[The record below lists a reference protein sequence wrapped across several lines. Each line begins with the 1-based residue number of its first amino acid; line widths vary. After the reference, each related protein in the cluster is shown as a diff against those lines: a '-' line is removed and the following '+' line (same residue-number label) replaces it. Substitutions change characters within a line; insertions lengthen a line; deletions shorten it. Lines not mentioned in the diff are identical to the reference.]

1 MNLRPDAAGGQR
13 HIEIDHSRAGG
24 FMANTTTPGFG
35 GAWSP
40 LSRIRR
46 QSFIPAERQVIY
58 IVYPIMIAAFTWA

>member
-1 MNLRPDAAGGQR
+1 
-13 HIEIDHSRAGG
+13 
-24 FMANTTTPGFG
+24 MANTTTPGFG

-58 IVYPIMIAAFTWA
+58 IVYPIMIAAFTWAQVTLATAFLAHG

>member
-1 MNLRPDAAGGQR
+1 
-13 HIEIDHSRAGG
+13 
-24 FMANTTTPGFG
+24 MANTTTPGFG